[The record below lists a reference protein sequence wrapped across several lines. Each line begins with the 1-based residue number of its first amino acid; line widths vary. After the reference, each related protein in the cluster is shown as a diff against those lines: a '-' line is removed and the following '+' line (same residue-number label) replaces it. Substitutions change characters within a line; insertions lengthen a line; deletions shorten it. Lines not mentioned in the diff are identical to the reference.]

1 MPQICFCDPE
11 RIKSSRIVLSIL
23 VQPPG
28 LCSFTSNGFRSP
40 LCYRCTCLCYR
51 SGSECWSDQTR
62 YMRFWASDIECSLLR
77 SDMPPLLLL
86 YSYLC
91 LQPFS
96 QSSTR
101 SRRISLTVAS
111 AVKRFVKKNVC
122 RARSPF
128 STLNR
133 LTPLFAWLSTT
144 PSGSPLM
151 ASSVLSIPCLLANPM
166 MYFRWKVSNLVDAR
180 FVVKILT
187 VVAQRRRG

>member
-11 RIKSSRIVLSIL
+11 HIKSSRVVLSIL

-86 YSYLC
+86 YSYVLFAALFPIVDQIQKDLFDGGEC
-91 LQPFS
+91 GEE
-96 QSSTR
+96 
-101 SRRISLTVAS
+101 VCE
-111 AVKRFVKKNVC
+111 KKHVC

-151 ASSVLSIPCLLANPM
+151 ASSVLSIPCCWL
-166 MYFRWKVSNLVDAR
+166 
-180 FVVKILT
+180 I
-187 VVAQRRRG
+187 Q

>member
-1 MPQICFCDPE
+1 MAFARLSAIVALAFATVQVANAGLTRRVTCASGQVTSNAACCGQICPLFCYC
-11 RIKSSRIVLSIL
+11 IL
-23 VQPPG
+23 M
-28 LCSFTSNGFRSP
+28 S
-40 LCYRCTCLCYR
+40 
-51 SGSECWSDQTR
+51 
-62 YMRFWASDIECSLLR
+62 
-77 SDMPPLLLL
+77 
-86 YSYLC
+86 C

-111 AVKRFVKKNVC
+111 AVKRFVKKKHVC

-151 ASSVLSIPCLLANPM
+151 ASSVLSIPCLSANPM
-166 MYFRWKVSNLVDAR
+166 MYFRWKVSNLADAR